1 VSPAAIVYL
10 VSKFTLMAY
19 QQQPTLYLNPLA
31 HEGKTFIKFY
41 YKADNLINQKLKSAD
56 WIKYSQTYKC
66 YVMAHSDHS
75 LAKTYRHF
83 GSEVRI
89 NTQYLNRPQRLRPT
103 TGASILASAH
113 PSEPLAKKAALA
125 VVQLFPL
132 LHNKQTWIALQYKP
146 NQALDSKLQESQVCN
161 WLPESKCFIMP
172 VDNKALHGLLD
183 ELLGLAHIWLC
194 QTLKVKNT
202 LTITALG
209 TKLQPSPRLYILPD

>member
-1 VSPAAIVYL
+1 MSLAAIVYSA
-10 VSKFTLMAY
+10 SKFTLMAN
-19 QQQPTLYLNPLA
+19 QQQPTIYLNLLP

-89 NTQYLNRPQRLRPT
+89 NTHYLNRPPRLRPT
-103 TGASILASAH
+103 NGATILAGAH

-132 LHNKQTWIALQYKP
+132 LQNKHRLLCNTSKIRPWIV
-146 NQALDSKLQESQVCN
+146 S
-161 WLPESKCFIMP
+161 
-172 VDNKALHGLLD
+172 
-183 ELLGLAHIWLC
+183 
-194 QTLKVKNT
+194 
-202 LTITALG
+202 
-209 TKLQPSPRLYILPD
+209 